1 MLEHSLQRQICDM
14 LRLEIAPP
22 GKVSR
27 QGVVWFAIDHANF
40 AGEVPGLRIGR
51 GIIAGIPDTFILWSG
66 LAFFVEVKTQD
77 GILSDAQ
84 QSVMAAVLASGG
96 RVGVVRD
103 AYETLGCLDAWGIP
117 RAHRVDQSAEKARR
131 LPL

>member
-1 MLEHSLQRQICDM
+1 MQKQICDV

-27 QGVVWFAIDHANF
+27 HGVVWWAVDHANF
-40 AGEVPGLRIGR
+40 AGEVPGIRVGR

-66 LAFFVEVKTQD
+66 HAFLVEIKTED
-77 GILSDAQ
+77 GVLSDAQ
-84 QSVMAAVLASGG
+84 QSVMSAVLASGG

-103 AYETLGCLDAWGIP
+103 ADETLSCLDVWGIP
-117 RAHRVDQSAEKARR
+117 RAHKVNHDAEKARR